1 MSVLPPLRLLVCGS
15 RDYYDTNRMTSILC
29 QIHEKRPVTFL
40 CQGMARGADKM
51 ARDWATMRGVPV
63 EDYPVDTRIDGPWP
77 AAGIRRNIRMGT
89 LFKPNGAVA
98 FFGPNYTGSGT
109 MHMANW
115 CKKNGVPIAEIW
127 D

>member
-77 AAGIRRNIRMGT
+77 AAGRDSRR
-89 LFKPNGAVA
+89 
-98 FFGPNYTGSGT
+98 
-109 MHMANW
+109 
-115 CKKNGVPIAEIW
+115 
-127 D
+127 